1 MPIRGM
7 YEGRDVQLV
16 DGGSHDSQG
25 VQALLAEGCT
35 RILCSDASGQM
46 HEENRPGTGRL
57 GVLLRTSSILMDR
70 VREVQLRDLDERE
83 RICALAPVLFVH
95 MRQGLSEP
103 EVPWIGSAEPPP
115 PPASASTAYEIDC
128 RTQERLAN
136 LRTDLDAFTDVEAH
150 ALMCSGY
157 LTTRRRL
164 FELDADQRERGHA
177 GTFGDYAIEA
187 GGEWSFLAIREVL
200 AARTDV
206 AGMAALAPDR
216 RARVALL
223 GRQLDAGSA
232 QFFKAW
238 RLSPMLRVA
247 AWLSAITPFALA
259 VQWVYLH
266 FDDPIVQYLGFLPQR
281 VGSFALMIGLAVLGG
296 LLPAAKYLLMPHKA
310 VRGAFGR
317 LLFASAGYVLAKL
330 HLWVFDRV
338 FLSIGSAQGS
348 SRMLFDA
355 DPRIAPGKGSVLPAD
370 YAQRWS
376 NRSPELAGNPALE
389 LRAGE

>member
-1 MPIRGM
+1 
-7 YEGRDVQLV
+7 
-16 DGGSHDSQG
+16 
-25 VQALLAEGCT
+25 
-35 RILCSDASGQM
+35 
-46 HEENRPGTGRL
+46 
-57 GVLLRTSSILMDR
+57 
-70 VREVQLRDLDERE
+70 
-83 RICALAPVLFVH
+83 

-103 EVPWIGSAEPPP
+103 EVPWISAAEPLP
-115 PPASASTAYEIDC
+115 PPAGATTAYEIDC
-128 RTQERLAN
+128 CTQERLAN
-136 LRTDLDAFTDVEAH
+136 LRTDLDAFTEVEAH

-177 GTFGDYAIEA
+177 GTFGDYEIEA

-200 AARTDV
+200 AARTDP
-206 AGMAALAPDR
+206 AGMAALAPEQ

-238 RLSPMLRVA
+238 RLSPLLRAA
-247 AWLSAITPFALA
+247 AWLSVITLFALA

-266 FDDPIVQYLGFLPQR
+266 FDDPIVQHLDFLPQR
-281 VGSFALMIGLAVLGG
+281 VGSFALVLGLVVLGG
-296 LLPAAKYLLMPHKA
+296 SLPAAKYLLMPQQA

-317 LLFASAGYVLAKL
+317 LSFASAGYLLAKL

-348 SRMLFDA
+348 SRMLFDG

-376 NRSPELAGNPALE
+376 NRRPELAANPALE